1 MKPKEVK
8 TKEENIF
15 TILIIDDDRM
25 MLKFYEHALQG
36 ENIHVELA
44 ENGDEGIERAR
55 AINPDLILLDVMMP
69 GKSGFEVLK
78 ELQGNI
84 DLKKIPVI
92 IFSVLSQP
100 SDMEEALRL
109 GAIKYIS
116 KENNSTKEITEEIK
130 KLVKTR

>member
-8 TKEENIF
+8 IKESTIF

-25 MLKFYEHALQG
+25 MLKFYEHALEG
-36 ENIHVELA
+36 KNIHIELA
-44 ENGDEGIERAR
+44 ENGDEGIEKAR

-100 SDMEEALRL
+100 SDIEEALRL

-116 KENNSTKEITEEIK
+116 KENNSAKEITEEIK
-130 KLVKTR
+130 KLVKTQ